1 MQVFGCRDDGEVAAK
16 FMTGVLNLPEVQKL
30 LSSEHFSMDGTL
42 IEAWASMKSLVPKD
56 DADPPRQQGG
66 RNGERDFRGE
76 KRSNATHASTTPRRG
91 CSVKASFPCL
101 ARRVTRF
108 PSEPPAIFRGFFIRQ
123 PRRLAASARFST
135 CPPALAARDP

>member
-76 KRSNATHASTTPRRG
+76 KRSNATHASTTDPEARLFRKGQLRVSCSPSDSLPLGATGYIPRFFSFRSPAGLPRRPG
-91 CSVKASFPCL
+91 F
-101 ARRVTRF
+101 R
-108 PSEPPAIFRGFFIRQ
+108 PAPG
-123 PRRLAASARFST
+123 T
-135 CPPALAARDP
+135 CNA